1 MKKII
6 ALLIAA
12 FCVTGICA
20 SAKTIQVTLDSN
32 DVYTQDDAVIKTTLD
47 VAAYIENDITMV
59 PIRFVTEELGA
70 MVEWNHDTKEVTLTK
85 DSEQVVIKIGDVNAK
100 SVKDGQENVFVLN
113 APPVIVNDRT
123 LVPLQFVSENLGAKV
138 EYIEPTRQ
146 VLITDEEPAVVV
158 GSIELPKVLFRTSF
172 LGNSQ
177 MVNTYGIGYTLEI
190 VYNSLTSL
198 AAIENS
204 WSMIDTDR
212 SLPAEILEQINA
224 VPDDEYAVAGVLRAN
239 VVKLNRMSYLVQ
251 KAQNMLYNSIDEK
264 SATDYYNQNFVCAK
278 HVLISTVNEETGEP
292 LADRA
297 LKVAKDKAATVV
309 RRANSGASFDKLIEE
324 YGQDPGMTASPEG
337 YVFTYGEM
345 VKPFEEATF
354 ALAENKISDVVETD
368 YGYHIIKR
376 LPLPEMDASVFE
388 NVKVAY
394 VNEMINYML
403 ENTPLENKISL
414 EELFSYIA
422 ISPVG

>member
-6 ALLIAA
+6 ALFIAA
-12 FCVTGICA
+12 FCVSGICA
-20 SAKTIQVTLDSN
+20 NAKTIQVTLDSN

-70 MVEWNHDTKEVTLTK
+70 VVEWNHDTKEVTLTK
-85 DSEQVVIKIGDVNAK
+85 DSEQVVIKIGDINAK

-123 LVPLQFVSENLGAKV
+123 LVPLRFVSENLGAKV

-146 VLITDEEPAVVV
+146 VLITDEEPAVKV

-177 MVNTYGIGYTLEI
+177 MVEMYGLDYTLET

-198 AAIENS
+198 AAIESS
-204 WSMIDTDR
+204 WSIIDSDR
-212 SLPAEILEQINA
+212 SLPAELIEQINS
-224 VPDDEYAVAGVLRAN
+224 VTDEEYALAGVLRAN
-239 VVKLNRMSYLVQ
+239 VVKLNRMSYLVN

-278 HVLISTVNEETGEP
+278 HVLISTVDDKTGEP
-292 LADRA
+292 LTGRA
-297 LKVAKDKAATVV
+297 LEAAKTKAETVV

-324 YGQDPGMTASPEG
+324 YGQDPGMTSSPDG

-345 VKPFEEATF
+345 VKPFEDATY

-376 LPLPEMDASVFE
+376 LPLPEMDASVIE
-388 NVKVAY
+388 SVKVAY
-394 VNEMINYML
+394 ANEMINYML
-403 ENTPLENKISL
+403 ENAVVENNMPL

-422 ISPVG
+422 VSPVG

>member
-6 ALLIAA
+6 SLLIAA
-12 FCVTGICA
+12 FCTAGICA
-20 SAKTIQVTLDSN
+20 SAKTIQVTIDSN

-70 MVEWNHDTKEVTLTK
+70 ELEWNHDTKEVTITK
-85 DSEQVVIKIGDVNAK
+85 NEEKVVIKIGDLNAM
-100 SVKDGQENVFVLN
+100 SVKDGVENMFVLN
-113 APPVIVNDRT
+113 AAPTIVNDRT
-123 LVPLQFVSENLGAKV
+123 LVPLRFVSENLGVKV

-146 VLITDEEPAVVV
+146 VLITDEEPAVIV
-158 GSIELPKVLFRTSF
+158 GDTEIPKSLFRTSF

-177 MVNTYGIGYTLEI
+177 MVQMYGIDYVVQA
-190 VYNSLTSL
+190 VYGNLVNLT
-198 AAIENS
+198 AINNS
-204 WSMIDTDR
+204 WSVIDNDQ
-212 SLPAEILEQINA
+212 SLPEEYIMQINSMT
-224 VPDDEYAVAGVLRAN
+224 DDEYALAGVLRAN
-239 VVKLNRMSYLVQ
+239 VVKLNRLSYMIE

-278 HVLISTVNEETGEP
+278 HVLISTLDQETGAP
-292 LADRA
+292 LTGRM
-297 LKVAKDKAATVV
+297 LESAKTKASTVV

-324 YGQDPGMTASPEG
+324 YGQDPGMEVNPDG

-345 VKPFEEATF
+345 VEPFEEATF
-354 ALAENKISDVVETD
+354 ALEENKMSDIVETD

-376 LPLPEMDASVFE
+376 LPLPQMDDSVFE
-388 NVKVAY
+388 KVKLAY

-403 ENTPLENKISL
+403 ENTAVENKMSL
-414 EELFSYIA
+414 EELFSYMA
-422 ISPVG
+422 VSPVG